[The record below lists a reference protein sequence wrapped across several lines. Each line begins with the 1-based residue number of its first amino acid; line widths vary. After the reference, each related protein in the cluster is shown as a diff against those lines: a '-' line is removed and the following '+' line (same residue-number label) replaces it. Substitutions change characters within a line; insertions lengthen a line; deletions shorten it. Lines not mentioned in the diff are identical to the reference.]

1 MDLCYTLFELGYY
14 NVQDNLARALHHESA
29 SRGLD
34 TEDPA
39 KIRRMAAEYD
49 ILMDRHPEM
58 YHYDP
63 FYHPQLIEDEHTSV
77 FVFYEDGLKTEA
89 LPLAGGRVYGNG
101 IPGARE
107 DACLRLGLEYAG
119 PLEKWERGLRN
130 GAAEDGYYAKG
141 YSFVIGSDNA
151 YYERRL
157 LFQKLSPDG
166 SVMPGIYEFPA
177 EDWYRP
183 DIAEQTGDQQH
194 TELSGFKAR
203 IPAGILA
210 PGEYRIGMLAIDRTS
225 RQRLMSWVPN
235 MLVVK

>member
-1 MDLCYTLFELGYY
+1 
-14 NVQDNLARALHHESA
+14 
-29 SRGLD
+29 
-34 TEDPA
+34 
-39 KIRRMAAEYD
+39 
-49 ILMDRHPEM
+49 M

-89 LPLAGGRVYGNG
+89 LPVTNGRFYGEG

-119 PLEKWERGLRN
+119 PLEKWERGIRDGN
-130 GAAEDGYYAKG
+130 AEEGYYAKG
-141 YSFVIGSDNA
+141 YSFVIGSDNVC
-151 YYERRL
+151 YERRL
-157 LFQKLSPDG
+157 LLQKLSPD
-166 SVMPGIYEFPA
+166 SKVLPGIYEFPA

-183 DIAEQTGDQQH
+183 DIAEQTKDQLH

-203 IPAGILA
+203 IPAGILER
-210 PGEYRIGMLAIDRTS
+210 GEYRIGMLAIDKTS